1 MGDSGSLTIG
11 IVMAFLSIQLIEYE
25 KSYYLMP
32 PLDAI
37 SKPALVIAA
46 LFYPLTDTMR
56 VFIIRIS
63 ERRSPFSADRNHI
76 HHKLLDAGF
85 NHKKTVMIIYLIT
98 LISILT
104 AFFSRGLNP
113 SFSLFAVI
121 SIPMICLQIPY
132 YSKTKR
138 FLF

>member
-1 MGDSGSLTIG
+1 
-11 IVMAFLSIQLIEYE
+11 
-25 KSYYLMP
+25 
-32 PLDAI
+32 
-37 SKPALVIAA
+37 
-46 LFYPLTDTMR
+46 MR

-85 NHKKTVMIIYLIT
+85 NHKKTVLIIYLIT
-98 LISILT
+98 IVSILT

-121 SIPMICLQIPY
+121 AIPMLSLQIPY